1 MQAQKYR
8 IGYGMTKAEAAEI
21 RQNLAARASTH
32 SVPERSTQPDG
43 ILAGFKKLFG

>member
-21 RQNLAARASTH
+21 RQNMAAKAG
-32 SVPERSTQPDG
+32 TQPAPKRSVG
-43 ILAGFKKLFG
+43 SEGLMAGFKKLFG